1 MKSNVIPAI
10 KLTVAT
16 IVLFCGIYPAIVWAL
31 AQFTPGGGKG
41 ESLTVENKRY
51 YANVGQNF
59 TQDKYFNGRP
69 SAVEYNSASS
79 AGSNKAM
86 SNGEY
91 LTTVQ
96 ARIDTFLIHNPAVK
110 QSEIPVELVTASGSG
125 LDPDLSP
132 KAALVQVKRIAVA
145 RKLSEEQ
152 LRELVTANTQQ
163 PVLGLF
169 GPEKVNVLRLNVALE
184 KL

>member
-1 MKSNVIPAI
+1 MKSNIIPAI

-31 AQFTPGGGKG
+31 AQFTPSGGKG

-79 AGSNKAM
+79 AGSNNAM

-110 QSEIPVELVTASGSG
+110 KSEIPVELVTASGSG

-132 KAALVQVKRIAVA
+132 KAALVQVKRIAAA
-145 RKLSEEQ
+145 RRIPEQQ
-152 LRELVTANTQQ
+152 LRQLVSGHIQK
-163 PVLGLF
+163 PFLGLF
-169 GPEKVNVLRLNVALE
+169 GPENVNVLRLNVALE